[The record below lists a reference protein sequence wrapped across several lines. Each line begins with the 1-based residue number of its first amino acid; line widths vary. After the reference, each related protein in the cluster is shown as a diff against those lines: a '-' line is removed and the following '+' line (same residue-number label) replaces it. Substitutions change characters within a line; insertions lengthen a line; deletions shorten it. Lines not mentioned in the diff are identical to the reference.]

1 MHKKTDS
8 PRLTAPVQAPPV
20 HRDPGTA
27 PGGRGTAHGAEAAR
41 SACADLPGPARS
53 MCRALQSG

>member
-1 MHKKTDS
+1 MPEKPNS
-8 PRLTAPVQAPPV
+8 PQLTAPVQAPPV
-20 HRDPGTA
+20 HRD
-27 PGGRGTAHGAEAAR
+27 RGTEPGDQDTEHGAEAAK